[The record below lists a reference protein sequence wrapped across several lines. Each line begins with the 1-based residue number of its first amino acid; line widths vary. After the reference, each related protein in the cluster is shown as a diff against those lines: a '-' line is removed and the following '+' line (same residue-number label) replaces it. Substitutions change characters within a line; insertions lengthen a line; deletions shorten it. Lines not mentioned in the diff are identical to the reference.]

1 MQRRESSRRR
11 AQTNYIHV
19 EAEPA
24 FAHLQSARHLQVPR
38 EPDPAPYRA
47 QDSGTPPAGRAPSP
61 PPSTRDVFATLQ
73 SKFGFQPSSVE
84 NQREHFVYWLTN
96 YQLRVQHEQLRGSA
110 LSDEVATRVAL
121 ARVHKKFFKNYVWW
135 CKFLRTPPLLVGAAA
150 AKVAPTPT
158 DVADAGT
165 AAAME
170 KQLALFLLIWGEAG
184 NLRFMPECVCFLY
197 HCLANKLEE
206 LEYLPN
212 VSEGFFL
219 TRVARPVY
227 DVIAVMRTAAAA
239 DGAKPLDHQDVT
251 NYDDVNEFF
260 WTRACLDF
268 DELNVA
274 EALKVHDAKT
284 FKEKRSVFNPLL
296 AFFRVWFF
304 LVVMFHVLFVIAYVS
319 YRADNGD
326 TTGLR
331 VYGHFFSTPQ
341 TDLRAH
347 AIYSVFVT
355 VSGLLA
361 VKVGLQM
368 WLFGLRVF
376 KDAWLAL
383 GVFCRLLWHSLFF
396 ALFVLV
402 NVSPNESA
410 GSLGTTSAGLHG
422 GGDAGS
428 FLSMGLVYAL
438 VYCVPVLF
446 AAFLR
451 MCCARGV
458 WSLRVLNGLDGT
470 RQQYI
475 GRKMAQPWAAYSRYA
490 LSWLVIFACKFAFN
504 LHFMVR
510 PLVGPSIVIYDIAIS
525 DEQRRDGVFES
536 NHNLAFIAAL
546 WVPVFVV
553 YMYDS
558 QIYFILFQTVVGLVM
573 GVRMKLGHYI
583 DLAQLK
589 AGLYAGPAQFDAR
602 VTTTQAKLAQ
612 SDAADGG
619 GSGPGLQQ
627 QQQPS
632 GSSGG
637 VDHVQLRFAII
648 WNEVISNFRLN
659 DLLDDRETV
668 MLQYRI
674 LGKGEHVEVPIFLLA
689 GSLTKAIT
697 FASSAGGNK
706 WDAESLA
713 KNLES
718 AQILDGV
725 QDGLYLLREIF
736 TLLLGDAGERGGGA
750 SVLEGVFSDPKLVST
765 LDFAYLPELGDEIV
779 ELLGTVL
786 DLPDDVAAIEDPDP
800 AFQSLRLEFQV
811 QVGKVV
817 QAVRNVVRIFG
828 KMGGDPAVV
837 QSLESCRFLQYTPEL
852 AYQKH
857 QLLSLYQA
865 DALLQNGFFAAHRR
879 ANDESSASS
888 SRFAREDFI
897 SGCTRLF
904 ILLRLDVAN
913 SLPRC
918 DEAKRRMGFFLH
930 SLGMA
935 MPAVQSLEAMPS
947 FSVMTPY
954 YSETVLFTLDE
965 LKNPV
970 HSNPLFE
977 ELDKKA
983 TTKGR
988 SELSII
994 KYLIALHAE
1003 EWSNFLERMGVA
1015 TLDEAV
1021 LHVPMQVRLW
1031 ASLRGQTL
1039 ARTVQGMM
1047 MYEDA
1052 IRLLRWLE
1060 LYAVAGM
1067 TEERKAHEMSRI
1079 SALKFSYITGCQIYS
1094 QQVAKGDHR
1103 ADDIDFLMKK
1113 YPSWRVS
1120 FVDTIKGG
1128 GSSGAG
1134 PTRYDCV
1141 LVKAEGDEIVE
1152 VYRYEL
1158 PGNPILGEGKP
1169 ENQNVA
1175 LPFTRGEYLQT
1186 IDMNQEHYF
1195 EETLKMP
1202 NFLATATASSEEVTI
1217 IGMKEHVFTGRA
1229 SSLARFMTQQEL
1241 VFVTLTQRVLASPLR
1256 ARMHYGH
1263 PDVFEKSFVMTSGGV
1278 SKASKGINL
1287 SEDVFSGYNVTL
1299 RGGLVTHVEFMQCG
1313 KGRDVTLSQIN
1324 AFEAKLSNGCAES
1337 CLSREGH
1344 RMANHLDF
1352 FRLNSMFYGH
1362 FGFYIC
1368 NALTV
1373 LCVYIYAYAKL
1384 YVATHNEIQVSAVKA
1399 STSMGDLATVMSTQ
1413 YILQFGM
1420 LTTLPL
1426 LATLYVEFGLKEA
1439 SFRVL
1444 ELISTLGIVFY
1455 VFLTGT
1461 KAHFYDVALLRGG
1474 SKYRG
1479 TGRGFAITRDPMVNF
1494 FKEYNVSHFRK
1505 AVELMG
1511 VMILFGVCGDFNIG
1525 ANAYD
1530 EYCATAS
1537 FDCEKSVDRI
1547 PANITALQ
1555 AYSAGPQGYGV
1566 ASFAV
1571 LLLAACWLLA
1581 PFLFNTDGLVLQK
1594 TNIDISHWFA
1604 WMMRV
1609 KPDDDQLLGGDDA
1622 DAKDGG
1628 VPQDGWLEWWAADV
1642 DLMANLGPMG
1652 RATYCLREL
1661 RHPLAMYYVFTT
1673 EFTLT
1678 DTIWLVAAIGAVWFA
1693 LVAGSLA
1700 VQASLGKKQKLVV
1713 LTVRGILYMA
1723 AVVGGLCIVP
1733 VIIGGVASW
1742 SLTKSIVLASA
1753 LLLGLNAI
1761 LQFALAL
1768 HGVYGFP
1775 LAMTRPVVALGF
1787 LFDMLV
1793 GVFLVV
1799 PLLALSFLP
1808 FMRILQSRMLYSGGF
1823 SRSLSSGSEV
1833 AASLV
1838 IILGLVAGFVHGFMV
1853 SFVYSLGFLND
1864 AGDNF
1869 VNQSFHSF
1877 VTESLKG
1884 DGATLLTWMTKGYL
1898 KTACAGASVVAVLA
1912 SVALSRF
1919 FGRRWSMVSGCLCLG
1934 ASMVLNFISSSTVI
1948 ILASTL
1954 GAGGTAILA
1963 MNFLIYSFEIC
1974 TKGWR
1979 GKSVVLFLLGSMF
1992 GYLVHALMQ
2001 RSVDA
2006 DVMAADKASAPS
2018 KDAWRL
2024 APLYV
2029 AAPLTV
2035 LLAAILKFMPESP
2048 VWLLRHHHPKHARR
2062 VLARLRQREDVQMDI
2077 KFIEDELKPSKPDSG
2092 ATNLLFRVGFVCAL
2106 QVLVGLLMSHALLYR
2121 ETLRATKDAP
2131 TGARYSNWLIYFA
2144 VCTASGLAFGIFLV
2158 DNVRRKTILKEFLPF
2173 VAFLSLFAGIASAA
2187 GSRGSTGAFVQG
2199 LLFVMYIAAGLSL
2212 LSAAWLS
2219 AMEMFPAPS
2228 RPVLFALSLCVFHGT
2243 EAVVFIAQPSFEAA
2257 HFAFSGLCGVMTAV
2271 LFLACASTKAGAIQL
2286 KGEKKRQKEQQA
2298 SADAAAIVAAGLT
2311 DVRRQ
2316 PSARVDRHSTRRAP
2330 SQRLPY
2336 MDSADM
2342 LQDVMAA
2349 GLAGAPS
2356 ENLDEDASLGSR
2368 SPRGPYVTRGSDS
2381 FDLIA
2386 EFDLEA
2392 SGGHQAANLIT
2403 DEISYPVQQA
2413 RSQTFLRSQS
2423 FLDADIKVETR
2434 YKKL

>member
-11 AQTNYIHV
+11 AQSNYIRV
-19 EAEPA
+19 DSEPA
-24 FAHLQSARHLQVPR
+24 LAHLQSFRGLQGIK
-38 EPDPAPYRA
+38 EGSAAPQGGQQQQHQYR
-47 QDSGTPPAGRAPSP
+47 QHDSGTPPAGRAPP
-61 PPSTRDVFATLQ
+61 PPTTTDIFETLQ
-73 SKFGFQPSSVE
+73 AKFGFQKSSVD
-84 NQREHFVYWLTN
+84 NQKEHFVYWLTN
-96 YQLRVQHEQLRGSA
+96 YQLRVQHEQIRGST
-110 LSDEVATRVAL
+110 LSDVAATRVAL

-135 CKFLRTPPLLVGAAA
+135 CKFLRTKPYLAGAT
-150 AKVAPTPT
+150 AKVQHQQQHV
-158 DVADAGT
+158 DDAAT
-165 AAAME
+165 ALVME

-184 NLRFMPECVCFLY
+184 NMRFMPECICFLY
-197 HCLANKLEE
+197 HSMANKLDEV
-206 LEYLPN
+206 EYLPN
-212 VSEGFFL
+212 VEEGFYL
-219 TRVARPVY
+219 TKIVRPIY
-227 DVIAVMRTAAAA
+227 DVISIMRTAAAPE
-239 DGAKPLDHQDVT
+239 GARPLDHQDVT

-260 WTRACLDF
+260 WLPGCLDF

-274 EALKVHDAKT
+274 EALKVHDSKT

-296 AFFRVWFF
+296 AFFRIWFF
-304 LVVMFHVLFVIAYVS
+304 LVVMFHIMFVFVYVS

-326 TTGLR
+326 SGGFR
-331 VYGHFFSTPQ
+331 FYGNFFSTSQ

-347 AIYSVFVT
+347 SIYSIFVT
-355 VSGLLA
+355 ITLLLA
-361 VKVGLQM
+361 MKVGLQM
-368 WLFGLRVF
+368 WLFGMRIY
-376 KDAWLAL
+376 KNAWLVV
-383 GVFCRLLWHSLFF
+383 GVFFRLFWHTFFF

-402 NVSPNESA
+402 SVSPSESA
-410 GSLGTTSAGLHG
+410 FLGSKSTMLHG
-422 GGDAGS
+422 GGKDGTY
-428 FLSMGLVYAL
+428 LSMGLLYVVVYSI
-438 VYCVPVLF
+438 PVVF
-446 AAFLR
+446 SAFLR
-451 MCCARGV
+451 MFCARGV
-458 WSLRVLNGLDGT
+458 WSIRILNGLDGT
-470 RQQYI
+470 RHQYI
-475 GRKMAQPWAAYSRYA
+475 GRKMAQPWAAYSQYA
-490 LSWLVIFACKFAFN
+490 LSWMVIFVCKFAFN
-504 LHFMVR
+504 LQFMVK

-525 DEQRRDGVFES
+525 DKQRSNGIIES
-536 NHNLAFIAAL
+536 NHNIAFIFAL

-558 QIYFILFQTVVGLVM
+558 QIYFILYQTIVGLVM
-573 GVRMKLGHYI
+573 GLRMKLGHYI
-583 DLAQLK
+583 ELPQLK
-589 AGLYAGPAQFDAR
+589 AGLYAGPDKFDLR

-612 SDAADGG
+612 QETTNMSGRGDAI
-619 GSGPGLQQ
+619 
-627 QQQPS
+627 
-632 GSSGG
+632 
-637 VDHVQLRFAII
+637 DHVRLRFAII

-674 LGKGEHVEVPIFLLA
+674 LGKGEQIEDPIFLLA

-697 FASSAGGNK
+697 LASSTATNK
-706 WDAESLA
+706 WDTQSLVKNFENA
-713 KNLES
+713 K
-718 AQILDGV
+718 ILDGV
-725 QDGLYLLREIF
+725 KDGLYLLREIF
-736 TLLLGDAGERGGGA
+736 TLLLGDGDEQGGA
-750 SVLEGVFSDPKLVST
+750 VTVLDHLYNSPDIVSMIDFSH
-765 LDFAYLPELGDEIV
+765 LPELSDEIT
-779 ELLGTVL
+779 ELLGTIL
-786 DLPDDVAAIEDPDP
+786 DLPEDLSAVEDP
-800 AFQSLRLEFQV
+800 ANQSARLEFQV
-811 QVGKVV
+811 QVG
-817 QAVRNVVRIFG
+817 QITHSVRNTFKIVG
-828 KMGGDPAVV
+828 KMLNDS
-837 QSLESCRFLQYTPEL
+837 SLVRQLENCKFLQFTPDL

-857 QLLSLYQA
+857 QLLSLYHA
-865 DALLQNGFFAAHRR
+865 DVMLQNGFFSAHRR
-879 ANDESSASS
+879 ENDESSASS

-904 ILLRLDVAN
+904 ILMRLDVAD

-930 SLGMA
+930 SLGMD
-935 MPAVQSLEAMPS
+935 MPQVLCLEAMPS

-977 ELDKKA
+977 AIDKKA
-983 TTKGR
+983 TIKGR

-994 KYLIALHAE
+994 KYLVALHAE
-1003 EWSNFLERMGVA
+1003 EWLNFLERMSVA
-1015 TLDEAV
+1015 TLEEAIV
-1021 LHVPMQVRLW
+1021 TVPVQVRLW

-1067 TEERKAHEMSRI
+1067 NEDTKAYEMSRI

-1120 FVDTIKGG
+1120 FVDTIKDNGN
-1128 GSSGAG
+1128 
-1134 PTRYDCV
+1134 TRFDCV

-1202 NFLATATASSEEVTI
+1202 NFLATATSSGEEVTI

-1241 VFVTLTQRVLASPLR
+1241 VFVTLTQRVLAKPLR
-1256 ARMHYGH
+1256 SRMHYGH

-1344 RMANHLDF
+1344 RMSNNLDF

-1384 YVATHNEIQVSAVKA
+1384 YVATHEEIQVSAVK
-1399 STSMGDLATVMSTQ
+1399 TSNSLSALATVMSTQ

-1426 LATLYVEFGLKEA
+1426 LATLIVEFGFKEA
-1439 SFRVL
+1439 CFRVL

-1461 KAHFYDVALLRGG
+1461 KAHFYDVALIRGG

-1505 AVELMG
+1505 AVELIG
-1511 VMILFGVCGDFNIG
+1511 VMILFGMVGNFAIG
-1525 ANAYD
+1525 EGVRND
-1530 EYCATAS
+1530 YCKSAS
-1537 FDCEKSVDRI
+1537 FDCNTSPDSI
-1547 PANITALQ
+1547 PANITALD
-1555 AYSAGPQGYGV
+1555 AYSRTPQSYGV

-1571 LLLAACWLLA
+1571 LLLGACWLLA
-1581 PFLFNTDGLVLQK
+1581 PFLFNTDGLVLNK
-1594 TNIDISHWFA
+1594 TNIDISNWFA

-1609 KPDDDQLLGGDDA
+1609 KQDDDLIEDD
-1622 DAKDGG
+1622 DKNSSG
-1628 VPQDGWLEWWAADV
+1628 VPKDGWLEWWAADV
-1642 DLMANLGPMG
+1642 DLMTNLGPMG
-1652 RATYCLREL
+1652 RATYCIREL

-1673 EFTLT
+1673 EFSLT
-1678 DTIWLVAAIGAVWFA
+1678 DMIWLIAAIIFIWIG
-1693 LVAGSLA
+1693 LVVGGMVIQSTLA
-1700 VQASLGKKQKLVV
+1700 KKQKLTV
-1713 LTVRGILYMA
+1713 LTIRGIVYMA
-1723 AVVGGLCIVP
+1723 VVIGGLGVVP
-1733 VIIGGVASW
+1733 IIIGGAAGW
-1742 SLTKSIVLASA
+1742 YITKSLVLSSA
-1753 LLLGLNAI
+1753 IFLGLNSI
-1761 LQFALAL
+1761 CQFALAL
-1768 HGVYGFP
+1768 HGVFGFP

-1853 SFVYSLGFLND
+1853 SFVYGLGYLND
-1864 AGDNF
+1864 SSDNF
-1869 VNQSFHSF
+1869 VNTSFQYF
-1877 VTESLKG
+1877 VTHSLSS
-1884 DGATLLTWMTKGYL
+1884 DDRLLSWMKNGYL
-1898 KTACAGASVVAVLA
+1898 KAVCAGASVVAVLL
-1912 SVALSRF
+1912 SLLLSRF
-1919 FGRRWSMVSGCLCLG
+1919 FGRRWSMVSGCICMG
-1934 ASMVLNFISSSTVI
+1934 ASMVLNWISSSSVI
-1948 ILASTL
+1948 ILACAL
-1954 GAGGTAILA
+1954 GASGTAILA
-1963 MNFLIYSFEIC
+1963 MNYLMYSFEIC

-1979 GKSVVLFLLGSMF
+1979 GKSVVLFLLGSML
-1992 GYLVHALMQ
+1992 GYMVHAIMQ
-2001 RSVDA
+2001 ANVDENT
-2006 DVMAADKASAPS
+2006 MKKGSES
-2018 KDAWRL
+2018 KPTNDWRL

-2029 AAPLTV
+2029 AAPLTI
-2035 LLAAILKFMPESP
+2035 LLCGILTFMPESP
-2048 VWLLRHHHPKHARR
+2048 VWLIRHNHQKHARK
-2062 VLARLRQREDVQMDI
+2062 VLARLRQREDVQMDVTA
-2077 KFIEDELKPSKPDSG
+2077 IEEELKASTTKEN
-2092 ATNLLFRVGFVCAL
+2092 NLAFRISFVFVL
-2106 QVLVGLLMSHALLYR
+2106 QVLVGLLMSQGLLFRKQLR
-2121 ETLRATKDAP
+2121 ETDGDTSKAE
-2131 TGARYSNWLIYFA
+2131 YSNWVIYFSICA
-2144 VCTASGLAFGIFLV
+2144 AAGLSFGIFLV

-2173 VAFLSLFAGIASAA
+2173 VALLSLFCGIS
-2187 GSRGSTGAFVQG
+2187 GSLTNGQGGFVQA
-2199 LLFVMYIAAGLSL
+2199 LLFIMYIAAGLSL

-2228 RPVLFALSLCVFHGT
+2228 RPLLFTVSLCVFHLT
-2243 EAVVFIAQPSFEAA
+2243 EAIVYFARPSFAA
-2257 HFAFSGLCGVMTAV
+2257 THFIFCAICGAMTAV
-2271 LFLACASTKAGAIQL
+2271 LFVFCASTKTGAIQL
-2286 KGEKKRQKEQQA
+2286 KSEKKRQKEAQA
-2298 SADAAAIVAAGLT
+2298 AADAAAIVAAGLG
-2311 DVRRQ
+2311 DAQAQGENQLQFRRTQ
-2316 PSARVDRHSTRRAP
+2316 SRFTRNSANVSRRV
-2330 SQRLPY
+2330 PY
-2336 MDSADM
+2336 
-2342 LQDVMAA
+2342 
-2349 GLAGAPS
+2349 
-2356 ENLDEDASLGSR
+2356 LDPTGESNDNFLSDGASLNFDDQGSNSSR
-2368 SPRGPYVTRGSDS
+2368 SPKAPYVTRVSDS
-2381 FDLIA
+2381 FDLIE
-2386 EFDLEA
+2386 EFD
-2392 SGGHQAANLIT
+2392 GNDDGTNTQNLLT
-2403 DEISYPVQQA
+2403 HEILYPVQQS
-2413 RSQTFLRSQS
+2413 RSQSFLRSQS
-2423 FLDADIKVETR
+2423 FPDADIKTETL